1 MSLELVLICVIFSVI
16 GAIVWHDKFSR
27 QATLGARI
35 RGPST
40 YPLIGN
46 GNLFVGAS
54 PPEILQV
61 IGKLVK
67 EYGKVLRVFLGLDF
81 MLFVTD
87 PKFVEHKLHAICLVD
102 NLELSKMYDLI
113 GQVVFFVLPILIF
126 FVISDYQKKKN
137 TLKGSKIRGPPVLPI
152 VGNGLLFFGKSPPEI
167 LKTAENLMQTYGKLA
182 RVWIGNTLNVMLC
195 DPKYVEVLLSSN
207 TLIDKSK
214 EYTFL
219 RNWLGDGLLLT
230 TGKKWQS
237 RRKIITPTFH
247 FKILEQFVE
256 VFDKQGNTFV
266 NVLKKM
272 KPEEGVDIYP
282 LVTLY
287 ALDVICDSAM
297 GTTANAQLN
306 SNSEYVQA
314 NRNGHV
320 VDDGLGIKKK
330 MAFLDVLLQA
340 TVDGKPLNN
349 MDIREEVDTFMF
361 EGHDTTTS
369 GISFLLYNIALH
381 SDVQRRVVEEI
392 RDVFGTDTRIPTISD
407 LNNLQYLDLVIKET
421 MRLYP
426 SVPIIGRQSEKE
438 VTINDITIPAGAG
451 IAIGTYFMGRD
462 PDLFTDPETFNPERF
477 AVERSGDT
485 QNLFGYVPFSAG
497 PRNCIGKKW
506 QSRRKIITPTF
517 HFKILEQFVEV
528 FDKQGNTFVN
538 VLKKM
543 NPEESVDIYPLVTLY
558 ALDVICDSAMGTTAN
573 AQLNSNSEYVQ
584 AVKDITNV
592 LHLRMFDFLL
602 RPEPFFKLSRS
613 ATREKKAI
621 KVLHDFT
628 DRVIVARRN
637 DLYATK
643 RKTR

>member
-27 QATLGARI
+27 QATLGAKI

-87 PKFVEHKLHAICLVD
+87 PKF
-102 NLELSKMYDLI
+102 
-113 GQVVFFVLPILIF
+113 
-126 FVISDYQKKKN
+126 
-137 TLKGSKIRGPPVLPI
+137 
-152 VGNGLLFFGKSPPEI
+152 
-167 LKTAENLMQTYGKLA
+167 
-182 RVWIGNTLNVMLC
+182 
-195 DPKYVEVLLSSN
+195 VEVLLSSN

-314 NRNGHV
+314 VKDITNVLHLRMFDFLLRPEPFFKLSRSATREKKAIKVLHDFTDRVIVARRNDLMQQNGKHDENRNGHV

-407 LNNLQYLDLVIKET
+407 FNNLQYLDLVIKET

-462 PDLFTDPETFNPERF
+462 PDLFTDPEIFNPERF

-497 PRNCIGKKW
+497 PRNCIGQK
-506 QSRRKIITPTF
+506 F
-517 HFKILEQFVEV
+517 AILEMKSIAV
-528 FDKQGNTFVN
+528 K
-538 VLKKM
+538 VLK
-543 NPEESVDIYPLVTLY
+543 NFELSVQEDYKPILM
-558 ALDVICDSAMGTTAN
+558 AEI
-573 AQLNSNSEYVQ
+573 
-584 AVKDITNV
+584 I
-592 LHLRMFDFLL
+592 L
-602 RPEPFFKLSRS
+602 RPENGVHLKFK
-613 ATREKKAI
+613 
-621 KVLHDFT
+621 
-628 DRVIVARRN
+628 ARQ
-637 DLYATK
+637 L
-643 RKTR
+643 